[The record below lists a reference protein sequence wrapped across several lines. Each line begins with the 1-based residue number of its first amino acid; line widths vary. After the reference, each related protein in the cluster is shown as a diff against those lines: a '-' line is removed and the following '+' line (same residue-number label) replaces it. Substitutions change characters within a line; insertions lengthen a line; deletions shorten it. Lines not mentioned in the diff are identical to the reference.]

1 MRHSPTARRLDLADI
16 LQDLRL
22 RAGLS
27 PVEAARR
34 LDWDPHKVYRIERG
48 DFVRI
53 RVCDVRSLLDLY
65 GVDDETERERI
76 LQIARESRERGWW
89 SRFRHW
95 ASRLPDLEA
104 GAREILT
111 FDALCVPGLLQ
122 TLDYARAVLAAGE
135 FPDMEDRVEARMMRQ
150 AILRR
155 DNPPHL
161 HAIVDEAALRKPVG
175 GPEVMR
181 AQLEALA
188 EAAQLPHITVQ
199 VLPDAVGA
207 HPAMGGAFT
216 VLRLDSGQQFA
227 LLETPTGSAVTGNT
241 REEVCRYADL
251 HARLAGMALSRERSA
266 MYLASLAASLGCRW
280 GRQDGLPRVAVDEE
294 QLLGAG

>member
-65 GVDDETERERI
+65 GLDDETERERI
-76 LQIARESRERGWW
+76 LQIAQESRERGWW

-122 TLDYARAVLAAGE
+122 TRDYAHAVLAAGE
-135 FPDMEDRVEARMMRQ
+135 FPDLEDRVEARMMRQ

-207 HPAMGGAFT
+207 HPAMGGSFT
-216 VLRLDSGQQFA
+216 VLRLDGNRQVA
-227 LLETPTGSAVTGNT
+227 LLETPIGSTIDT
-241 REEVCRYADL
+241 EEVCRYADL